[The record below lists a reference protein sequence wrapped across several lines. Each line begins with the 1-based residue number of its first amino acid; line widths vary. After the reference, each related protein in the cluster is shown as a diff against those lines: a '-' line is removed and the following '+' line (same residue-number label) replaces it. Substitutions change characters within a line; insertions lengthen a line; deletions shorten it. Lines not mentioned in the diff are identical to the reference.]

1 MADSTSTDV
10 PAELERKMDEA
21 ISRYPKEH
29 RRSAAMPLLHL
40 WQEHFGFISDD
51 GVLWI
56 AAKLGLQPIN
66 IIELVTFY
74 PMFRQKP
81 VGKTHI
87 RVCRTLSCAMAG
99 SYQLMEN
106 LCATIGIER
115 RPHGDGMHNPISV
128 SADGNFSIEFVECL
142 ASCGTAPVCM
152 IGETLRENVDADSIA
167 DLLRNQTSN
176 IKHRTSPHPLEHR
189 LIFKNIGR
197 EDWTTDIDCYLRDGG
212 YEELKQA
219 LTMSRSEIVDKVKNS
234 GLRGRGGAGFSCG
247 LKWSFIKPD
256 EKRPVYLICN
266 ADESE
271 PGTFKDRYIIHQ
283 DPHQLLEGILIS
295 CFALNAR
302 TAYIYI
308 RGEFPEGAKILEHAI
323 EEARQ
328 HNFLGRNILGSGF
341 DVEVYIHRGAGAYI
355 CGEETG
361 LIESLEGK
369 RGYPRIK
376 PPYFPAVLGLYMCPT
391 IVNNVETL
399 CHVKHIIAMGGVN
412 YARLGRPNNTG
423 TRIVC
428 VSGDV
433 QRPGYFEIEVGAVT
447 IGQLIYEMAGGLK
460 PGRKLKA
467 IIPGG
472 SSAKVLRAGERFKLK
487 QKQPDGASIERE
499 MSIDEIP
506 MDFDSLAAAGSM
518 AGSGGVI
525 VLDDSRDMV
534 WALNNINE
542 FYAHESCGQCTPCR
556 EGSLWMQKITDR
568 MLRGGGVTEDPK
580 TLKSI
585 GDNIAGRTIC
595 AFGEACAWPTQ
606 SFVEKFPEDFAAR
619 AQKPV
624 PPALP
629 PEYTPEELI
638 EAESIQTVPMAHD
651 PGWEKAGA
659 AGII

>member
-1 MADSTSTDV
+1 
-10 PAELERKMDEA
+10 
-21 ISRYPKEH
+21 
-29 RRSAAMPLLHL
+29 MPLLHL
-40 WQEHFGFISDD
+40 WQEHFGFISDE

-56 AAKLGLQPIN
+56 AAKLSLQPIK
-66 IIELVTFY
+66 ILELVTFY
-74 PMFRQKP
+74 PMFRQQP

-99 SYQLMEN
+99 SYQLIEN
-106 LCATIGIER
+106 LCAATGIER
-115 RPHGDGMHNPISV
+115 RGHADAMHNPISV
-128 SADGNFSIEFVECL
+128 SPDGNYSVEFVECL
-142 ASCGTAPVCM
+142 ASCGTPPVCM
-152 IGETLRENVDADSIA
+152 IGEELRENVDVDSIA
-167 DLLRNQTSN
+167 DLLRHQTSN
-176 IKHRTSPHPLEHR
+176 IKHQTSAHPLEHR

-197 EDWTTDIDCYLRDGG
+197 EDWTTDIDCYLRNSG
-212 YEELKQA
+212 YEQLKEA
-219 LTMSRSEIVDKVKNS
+219 LTMPRSEIVDKVKNS
-234 GLRGRGGAGFSCG
+234 GLRGRGGAGFPCG
-247 LKWSFIKPD
+247 VKWSFIKPD
-256 EKRPVYLICN
+256 EKKPVYLICN

-271 PGTFKDRYIIHQ
+271 PGTFKDRYIIHE

-308 RGEFPEGAKILEHAI
+308 RGEFPEGAKILERAI
-323 EEARQ
+323 EQARE
-328 HNFLGRNILGSGF
+328 HNFLGRNVLGSGF
-341 DVEVYIHRGAGAYI
+341 DVEVYVHRGAGAYI

-399 CHVKHIIAMGGVN
+399 CHIKHIIAMGGVN

-447 IGQLIYEMAGGLK
+447 MGQLIYEMAGGLK

-467 IIPGG
+467 VIPGG
-472 SSAKVLRAGERFKLK
+472 SSAKVLRADERFKLK
-487 QKQPDGASIERE
+487 QKQTDGSTVERE

-580 TLKSI
+580 TLKTI

-606 SFVEKFPEDFAAR
+606 SFVQKFPEEFAAR

-624 PPALP
+624 PPPLP
-629 PEYTPEELI
+629 PEYTPEELMEQEEI
-638 EAESIQTVPMAHD
+638 SVTPLAHD
-651 PGWEKAGA
+651 PGWEKAGT
-659 AGII
+659 AGTI